1 MMRSRGR
8 WLEYGEKYTKYFL
21 SWENRNHTRKHIR
34 KLCLSGV
41 ITTNYEKLLDLSSKY
56 YKNLYRRKVNTVQPN
71 ILGNFLGQARITK
84 LSEEDRLSC
93 EGLITIEECVKA
105 LNTFEKGKN
114 PDFFPPLVIKGNEFV
129 YFNKGKHTSFASRVY
144 ENGRGRLRVLR
155 PFRAMSKKK
164 KKKKISGNKIYV
176 SRSRR
181 VTKSRDRTFRVPH
194 TQRFARPS

>member
-1 MMRSRGR
+1 M
-8 WLEYGEKYTKYFL
+8 K
-21 SWENRNHTRKHIR
+21 
-34 KLCLSGV
+34 
-41 ITTNYEKLLDLSSKY
+41 
-56 YKNLYRRKVNTVQPN
+56 PN

-105 LNTFEKGKN
+105 LDTFEKGKN
-114 PDFFPPLVIKGNEFV
+114 PVFFPPLVIKGNEFV

-144 ENGRGRLRVLR
+144 ENGRSRLRVLR
-155 PFRAMSKKK
+155 PFRAMSKK